1 MEKSLSIGAST
12 IVPTISVSTQGSSSR
27 FRRDWVLGL
36 ILILFVILTYTPV
49 WKAGF
54 VWDDETILTAN
65 SCIVGPLGLK
75 EIWTTAA
82 ADICPLTLTT
92 FWAEH
97 ALWGLNPLPYHLV
110 NVLLHGACAILLWRL
125 LRSLRVQGAWLGAVL
140 WALHPVMVESV
151 AWITEMKNTESG
163 LFFLLSILFF
173 VRWINPAVTGYDS
186 EREHA
191 GSSSTPTLPA
201 RNASAWADPSGRYSI
216 PPASSTSTM
225 FLKGCLVERTGGEWG
240 YVLSLLFA
248 ALAMAAKSS
257 TVILPVVLC
266 LCAWW
271 MQGRWRWRNLVSCPR
286 NRHIFRCDQ
295 NGPPARRE
303 EGAYPE
309 RYVTDEQRSRRPIF
323 IATLWAAAR
332 LFFRVARSSGID
344 SDMVVATASP
354 ARTSLKNSQL
364 IGGERHAYFGERALT
379 RTAPLFLMAIAA
391 SALSIWTQQP
401 HLATITDPH
410 WARTWAERLVAA
422 GDAVWF
428 YLGKLL
434 WPHPLS
440 ANYPRWQID
449 AGQLVSYLPLLAVIV
464 ILSIFWLRGRFG
476 GAGSRACFFA
486 FAYFVVGLL
495 PILGLIDNYIFRYSL
510 VFDHLQY
517 LASMG
522 PVALAGTALV
532 RLSDF
537 IIPKKPRLQLA
548 LCAGVLLIVG
558 IASWQRTWVFKT
570 EEALWTDTLAKN
582 PDSWAAHNNLGNVF
596 IEKGQVD
603 DAMVHYQKA
612 LEVNP
617 NYAEALN
624 NLGLALFRKGRVDDA
639 VAQVQKA
646 LAINPNYV
654 LAHNNLGLA
663 LVQRGQVDD
672 AVAHYQKALK
682 IKPDFAEAHS
692 NLGVALLQKGQLD
705 DAVAHYQRALEISPD
720 SPEGHHNLG
729 NALFQKGRVDDAV
742 AHYQKA
748 LEINPN
754 YPEAHNN
761 LGLALFRKG
770 QVNDAVAHYQ
780 RALEIS
786 PDYPDVHYNLGKVFI
801 QKGQLDSAITQFQE
815 VLRLKPDS
823 RPAQD
828 DLDNVRALVRQLS
841 GHN

>member
-1 MEKSLSIGAST
+1 
-12 IVPTISVSTQGSSSR
+12 
-27 FRRDWVLGL
+27 
-36 ILILFVILTYTPV
+36 
-49 WKAGF
+49 
-54 VWDDETILTAN
+54 
-65 SCIVGPLGLK
+65 
-75 EIWTTAA
+75 
-82 ADICPLTLTT
+82 
-92 FWAEH
+92 
-97 ALWGLNPLPYHLV
+97 
-110 NVLLHGACAILLWRL
+110 
-125 LRSLRVQGAWLGAVL
+125 LRSLRVQGAWLGAAL
-140 WALHPVMVESV
+140 WALHPVAVESV

-173 VRWINPAVTGYDS
+173 VRWLTAKDLG
-186 EREHA
+186 
-191 GSSSTPTLPA
+191 
-201 RNASAWADPSGRYSI
+201 
-216 PPASSTSTM
+216 
-225 FLKGCLVERTGGEWG
+225 ERTGAGWS
-240 YVLSLLFA
+240 YALSLLLA

-271 MQGRWRWRNLVSCPR
+271 MHGRWRWRNLVR
-286 NRHIFRCDQ
+286 TI
-295 NGPPARRE
+295 
-303 EGAYPE
+303 
-309 RYVTDEQRSRRPIF
+309 PIF
-323 IATLWAAAR
+323 L
-332 LFFRVARSSGID
+332 V
-344 SDMVVATASP
+344 
-354 ARTSLKNSQL
+354 
-364 IGGERHAYFGERALT
+364 
-379 RTAPLFLMAIAA
+379 AIAA
-391 SALSIWTQQP
+391 SALSIWTQG
-401 HLATITDPH
+401 LEVAKVSDPQ
-410 WARTWAERLVAA
+410 WVRTWPERLAAA

-428 YLGKLL
+428 YLGKVL
-434 WPHPLS
+434 WPHPLITI
-440 ANYPRWQID
+440 YPRWQTD
-449 AGQLVSYLPLLAVIV
+449 AGQWVSYLPLLAVIV
-464 ILSIFWLRGRFG
+464 ILSIFWLRGRSG

-517 LASMG
+517 LASIG

-537 IIPKKPRLQLA
+537 IIPKKPWLQLA

-570 EEALWTDTLAKN
+570 EDALWTDTLAKN
-582 PDSWAAHNNLGNVF
+582 PNSWAAHNNLANVF

-603 DAMVHYQKA
+603 DAMVQYQKA

-624 NLGLALFRKGRVDDA
+624 NLGLALFRKGWVDDA
-639 VAQVQKA
+639 VAQFQKA
-646 LAINPNYV
+646 LAINSNYV

-672 AVAHYQKALK
+672 AVAHYRKALE

-720 SPEGHHNLG
+720 SPEAHYNLG
-729 NALFQKGRVDDAV
+729 NTLFQKGRVDDAV

-754 YPEAHNN
+754 YAEAHNN
-761 LGLALFRKG
+761 LGLAIFRKG

-801 QKGQLDSAITQFQE
+801 QKGQLDSAITQFQQ
-815 VLRLKPDS
+815 VLRLKPDF

-828 DLDNVRALVRQLS
+828 DLDNVRALVRQLES
-841 GHN
+841 QN